1 MKSQRHSNA
10 GLPAFT
16 NVVVSLSIA
25 GEEDARCLE
34 HPTWERQGGRLFLV
48 GKVPRGCSTNDWCE
62 GIAAAVAWEAVTDY
76 MVFDSAAQYGKRVG
90 VYEGRKRK
98 R

>member
-1 MKSQRHSNA
+1 MKSQRHSEA
-10 GLPAFT
+10 GLPDFT
-16 NVVVSLSIA
+16 NKVVSLSIP

-34 HPTWERQGGRLFLV
+34 HPTWERQGGKLFLV

-62 GIAAAVAWEAVTDY
+62 EIAAAVAWEAVTDY
-76 MVFDSAAQYGKRVG
+76 MIFDSAEQYRERVR